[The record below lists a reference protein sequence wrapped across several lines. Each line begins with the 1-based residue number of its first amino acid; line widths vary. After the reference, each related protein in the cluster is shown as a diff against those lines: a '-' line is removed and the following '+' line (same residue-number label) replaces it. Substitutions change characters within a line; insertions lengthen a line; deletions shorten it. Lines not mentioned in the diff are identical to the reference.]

1 MKAQD
6 PYVVALRR
14 AATLDHQKLQP
25 HQLHKS
31 KAKAAT
37 LLSRLGTLCK
47 PQALIPEGVRGEAE
61 REGLGAVA

>member
-14 AATLDHQKLQP
+14 AATLDHAKLQP

-37 LLSRLGTLCK
+37 MLNRLGSLVK
-47 PQALIPEGVRGEAE
+47 PAPVVVEVS
-61 REGLGAVA
+61 